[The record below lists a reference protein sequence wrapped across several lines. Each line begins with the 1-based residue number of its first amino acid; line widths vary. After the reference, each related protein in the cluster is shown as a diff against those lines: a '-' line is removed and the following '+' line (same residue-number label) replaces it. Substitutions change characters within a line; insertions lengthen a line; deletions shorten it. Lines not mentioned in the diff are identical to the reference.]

1 LQPSYFEGLFSRI
14 SHHAPV
20 ERKTEQMKV
29 LTNVGCSDGK
39 LLAKCQAPVTWP
51 QNQKGHFN

>member
-14 SHHAPV
+14 SHAPV
-20 ERKTEQMKV
+20 QRKTEQMKM

-39 LLAKCQAPVTWP
+39 FLAKYQAPVTWP
-51 QNQKGHFN
+51 QNQKGHFK